1 MSILIKNCRI
11 ISSDVDIEHAS
22 LEISEDIISKIYSE
36 ETPLP
41 KNVKVYN
48 AENCI
53 AVPGFIDVHTHGAM
67 GFDVMDGTDEAIE
80 TVAAAKLKEGVTSF
94 CATTVTASEACLE
107 KACAAVSRYQVDVK
121 RQTAKIPGVHL
132 EGPFINPEFIGAQN
146 PNFIRKP
153 DIDEVLRLNSISR
166 IMLDSYAIEMDE
178 KRDFAVELIANGIL
192 PSCAHSAA
200 TYKQFKQAKTA
211 GVKHLTHFCN
221 QMLPLHHREIG
232 LVGAGLMDNDV
243 MVEAI
248 CDKVHLGEDMIR
260 LLFKIKPIEKIS
272 MITDSVP
279 ASGLPDGE
287 FTIGG
292 LVVVVKDN
300 IARLKS
306 NGALAGGTT
315 PYWQALKNIYKLTGL
330 PLKKLIKTTG
340 YNQAQEL
347 GLEKTGKIEPGFYA
361 DIAVLDANFKPMMV
375 FVNGKQKL

>member
-1 MSILIKNCRI
+1 
-11 ISSDVDIEHAS
+11 
-22 LEISEDIISKIYSE
+22 
-36 ETPLP
+36 
-41 KNVKVYN
+41 
-48 AENCI
+48 
-53 AVPGFIDVHTHGAM
+53 
-67 GFDVMDGTDEAIE
+67 
-80 TVAAAKLKEGVTSF
+80 
-94 CATTVTASEACLE
+94 
-107 KACAAVSRYQVDVK
+107 
-121 RQTAKIPGVHL
+121 
-132 EGPFINPEFIGAQN
+132 
-146 PNFIRKP
+146 
-153 DIDEVLRLNSISR
+153 
-166 IMLDSYAIEMDE
+166 
-178 KRDFAVELIANGIL
+178 
-192 PSCAHSAA
+192 
-200 TYKQFKQAKTA
+200 
-211 GVKHLTHFCN
+211 
-221 QMLPLHHREIG
+221 
-232 LVGAGLMDNDV
+232 
-243 MVEAI
+243 
-248 CDKVHLGEDMIR
+248 
-260 LLFKIKPIEKIS
+260 